1 MKIHE
6 VDVVTLTKELR
17 TAETC
22 TATAPHVKKG
32 RIRVRGEK
40 KAKDVSLLRTLQD
53 GHEVSRTEWQ
63 QKNLASLN
71 KVCSK
76 SSYVCAFV
84 RV

>member
-6 VDVVTLTKELR
+6 VDVVTLTKRLR

-22 TATAPHVKKG
+22 EKG
-32 RIRVRGEK
+32 ENSCAGEK

-63 QKNLASLN
+63 QKKLASLN